1 MNIESMEFY
10 HVDSMVSFQEIIS
23 LKNKG
28 WAYVINIDKYSDVG
42 TNWIIFHCKNDE
54 IFYFD
59 SFGVEHVPKGWAYVI
74 NIDKYSDVS
83 TNWIVFYCK
92 NDEILYFDSFGV
104 EHVPKEKEKFIGHK
118 NIKTNIFR
126 VKSSNLIMFGY
137 FCIGFIY
144 FMFCR

>member
-1 MNIESMEFY
+1 MEFY
-10 HVDSMVSFQEIIS
+10 HVDSMVFFQEIIS
-23 LKNKG
+23 LKYKG
-28 WAYVINIDKYSDVG
+28 WAYVINIDKYSDV
-42 TNWIIFHCKNDE
+42 I
-54 IFYFD
+54 
-59 SFGVEHVPKGWAYVI
+59 
-74 NIDKYSDVS
+74 

-144 FMFCR
+144 FMF